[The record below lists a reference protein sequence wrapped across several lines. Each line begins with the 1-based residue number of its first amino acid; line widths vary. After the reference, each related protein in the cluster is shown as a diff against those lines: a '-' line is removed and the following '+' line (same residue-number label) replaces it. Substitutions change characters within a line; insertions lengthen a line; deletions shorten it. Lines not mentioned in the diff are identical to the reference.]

1 MFSFLGWWRR
11 QLGRPNKAGEG
22 NRGWWWFIFP
32 LSVYRWINLF
42 LLVLFNCLNELLIDS
57 NKFGQPPPDCSRSNW
72 SPSVLCW
79 LLGFILYH
87 LPFFSK
93 CWSLLSCH
101 LALLLLGT
109 EQKAVGRDK
118 WWYLSLMLFQPL
130 THWSFFLSQ
139 MIFKAPV
146 VRKMLVK
153 LPAIH
158 TLLSVI

>member
-1 MFSFLGWWRR
+1 MLIFYLFLYVRIMFSFLGWWRR

-118 WWYLSLMLFQPL
+118 WWYLSLHAVPTTDPLILF
-130 THWSFFLSQ
+130 
-139 MIFKAPV
+139 
-146 VRKMLVK
+146 LV
-153 LPAIH
+153 PDDF
-158 TLLSVI
+158 